1 MEQEEQRRLREAQRN
16 DQSWYRWGPYLAERQ
31 WSTVREDY
39 SDNGNAWDF
48 FPHDHARSRAYRWG
62 EDGLLGISDN
72 HSLLCFAPALWN
84 EADPILKE
92 RLFGLT
98 NAEGNHGE
106 DVKEYYFFL
115 DNTPTHSYMKALYK
129 YPQRAFPYNELV
141 EQNRQR
147 NREQSEYELID
158 TGTFEESRYFDVTV
172 EYAKVGPLDTLIRL
186 SATNR
191 GPQTAPLHI
200 LPTLWFRNTW
210 AWGNDERRPEL
221 RRINSERSELQYSLI
236 RANHHE
242 LGEYW
247 LACQGTPDLLF
258 TENETNTQRLWG
270 VENRTSFVKD
280 GIHETI
286 VNHAQG
292 KVNPQQVGT
301 KVAAH
306 YTLHL
311 EPGETRSVF
320 LRLSAYQCAQ
330 PFAGAEELFTA
341 RKQEADDFYRTLNP
355 GASDEQHQ
363 IQRQALASLLWSKQ
377 FYHYDVD
384 KWLRGDPAGSPPP
397 AQRQHQRNANW
408 RHFNSENIIL
418 APDSWEYPLCAA
430 WDLAFQAVALARVD
444 SNFAKQQ
451 ILLLLQEQH
460 MHPNGQLP
468 ASEWN
473 LNNVHPPVHAWAAW
487 RIYQQEKELT
497 GQGDSD
503 FLQRAFHKLLLNF
516 TWWLNRKDSK
526 GNDLLSGGLLD
537 LDTIGV
543 FDRDKILP
551 DNLTLEQS
559 DGTPWLGLFCLNML
573 SIAIELTTM
582 DRAYLDLAL
591 KFFEHFMYI
600 AEVING
606 SAQDGKGLWNEED
619 GFFYTRVSLPG
630 EEGQVPLK
638 VRSIAGLIPLLAVET
653 FPQGLI
659 NSIPELK
666 ERLNWFRQHRPHL
679 ANLVTTWQDVPS
691 DAHAPDQRLLAM
703 VRGPQLRQILQRL
716 GDPNEFLSD
725 YGVRSLSKY
734 HAQHPYTLHTRYG
747 NFTAQYTPGESNTG
761 AAGGNA
767 NWRGPIWFPLNYL
780 LIEALQKYQLH
791 YGDTLRVE
799 YPTGSGIQ
807 RTPGEIAEDLSRR
820 LTGIFL
826 RNEQGQRPVFG
837 ENGIFQ
843 YDPHWR
849 DSILFYEYFNG
860 DTGEG
865 LGSSHQTG
873 WTALIA
879 NLLESVESRVQAAAG
894 ARHRHH

>member
-39 SDNGNAWDF
+39 SSDGNAWDS
-48 FPHDHARSRAYRWG
+48 FPHDHARSRTYRWG
-62 EDGLLGISDN
+62 EDGLLGISDDHN
-72 HSLLCFAPALWN
+72 LLCFAPALWN

-129 YPQRAFPYNELV
+129 YPQRAFPYAELV
-141 EQNRQR
+141 EENCQR
-147 NREQSEYELID
+147 GREQPEYELID
-158 TGTFEESRYFDVTV
+158 TGVFEDNRYFDVTM
-172 EYAKVGPLDTLIRL
+172 EYAKVGPLDTLIRI

-191 GPQTAPLHI
+191 GPQAAPLHI

-210 AWGNDERRPEL
+210 AWGDDERRPEL
-221 RRINSERSELQYSLI
+221 CCANADRSEQQDRLI
-236 RANHHE
+236 RANHHK

-258 TENETNTQRLWG
+258 TENETNAQRLWG
-270 VENRTSFVKD
+270 AQNRTSFVKD
-280 GIHETI
+280 GIHETV
-286 VNHAQG
+286 VNRAQG
-292 KVNPQQVGT
+292 KVNPQQAGT

-306 YTLHL
+306 YILRL
-311 EPGETRSVF
+311 EPGETRSIL

-330 PFAGAEELFTA
+330 PFAGAEELFIA
-341 RKQEADDFYRTLNP
+341 RKQEADDFYRVLNP
-355 GASDEQHQ
+355 GVSEDQRQ
-363 IQRQALASLLWSKQ
+363 VQRQALAGLLWSKQ

-384 KWLRGDPAGSPPP
+384 KWLRGDPAGPPPP
-397 AQRQHQRNANW
+397 AQRQHQRNADW
-408 RHFNSENIIL
+408 RHVNSEDIIL
-418 APDSWEYPLCAA
+418 APDSWEYPWYAA
-430 WDLAFQAVALARVD
+430 WNLAFQAVAMGQVD

-451 ILLLLQEQH
+451 VLLLLQEQC

-473 LNNVHPPVHAWAAW
+473 LSDVNPPVYAWAAW
-487 RIYQQEKELT
+487 RIYQQEKAFT

-516 TWWLNRKDSK
+516 TWWVNRKDAE
-526 GNDLLSGGLLD
+526 GNNLFSSGFLGLD
-537 LDTIGV
+537 NIGV
-543 FDRDKILP
+543 LDRAITLP
-551 DNLTLEQS
+551 NQQTLEQS
-559 DGTPWLGLFCLNML
+559 DGTAWMGMFCLNML
-573 SIAIELTTM
+573 AIAIELTTM
-582 DRAYLDLAL
+582 DRAYLDLTL

-600 AEVING
+600 AEAVNG

-619 GFFYTRVSLPG
+619 GFFCDRISLPEDG
-630 EEGQVPLK
+630 KIPLK
-638 VRSIAGLIPLLAVET
+638 VRSLVGFIPLLAAET
-653 FPQGLI
+653 FSQGLL

-679 ANLVTTWQDVPS
+679 ARLVTTWQDIPS
-691 DAHAPDQRLLAM
+691 EEHTPEQLLLAL
-703 VRGPQLRQILQRL
+703 VRGPRLKQLLQRL
-716 GDPNEFLSD
+716 GDTNEFLSN

-734 HAQHPYTLHTRYG
+734 HAEHPYTLNTRYG
-747 NFTAQYTPGESNTG
+747 NFTVQYMPGESQSEVF
-761 AAGGNA
+761 GGNS
-767 NWRGPIWFPLNYL
+767 NWRGPIWFPLNCL
-780 LIEALQKYQLH
+780 LIEALQKYHSH
-791 YGDTLRVE
+791 YGETLRVE

-807 RTPGEIAEDLSRR
+807 HTLGEIAEDLSHR
-820 LTGIFL
+820 LTSIFL
-826 RNEQGQRPVFG
+826 RNEQGQRPVYG
-837 ENGIFQ
+837 KNGIFQ
-843 YDPHWR
+843 HDPHWR
-849 DSILFYEYFNG
+849 DSILFYESFHG

-865 LGSSHQTG
+865 LGASHQTG
-873 WTALIA
+873 WTALVA
-879 NLLESVESRVQAAAG
+879 NLLESVDNRVLAAAG